1 MIHIIRKSSRQCT
14 LIAKGLHKENSVLL
28 LTYCGSE
35 LNKMSPQAQRGGG
48 GTATTLMQQGT
59 RRGGWSIPCFTPV
72 KDPVSIVSEFIYFHN
87 IKMGKGGNIIPSS
100 FQHTAT

>member
-1 MIHIIRKSSRQCT
+1 M
-14 LIAKGLHKENSVLL
+14 

-35 LNKMSPQAQRGGG
+35 LNKRSPQAQSGGE

-59 RRGGWSIPCFTPV
+59 RRGGWSVPCFTPV
-72 KDPVSIVSEFIYFHN
+72 KDPVSIVSELIYFNN
-87 IKMGKGGNIIPSS
+87 IKTGKGGNIVTNI